1 MTWQAAIPRRDAT
14 SGQGQHP
21 VGWARDPL
29 GNIDST
35 RYTEPT
41 IFSAIY
47 VFCSLF
53 FVICLTISGEVTDA
67 VTIHIFNYSHVAAP
81 VLTIGLVTLPRRM
94 MWLAFATFALSFITV
109 ELVTAATNGSSAW
122 SALGMVRGLLVAMM
136 VGMIAGRVTKWIEPS
151 VAANQD
157 AEVSGQSAII
167 TGLSFAVAGIV
178 IGGLATWIEVS
189 ISSNEGPDNIGLVL
203 FLQAQREVQLGFV
216 VTAAVLMSLWLP
228 KWKALPEILLALLA
242 FTVFGLLY
250 ADEMS
255 IFGVFDPLILSF
267 GLLILRPIDRS
278 IPSILGGFCLFI
290 AITGC
295 FVDLPKDM
303 SSLNFQD
310 DAMANVFFVLMILLG
325 NQRVRSSRMGRVQK
339 QALGRMTRAQ
349 ELARFGYF
357 LFDFK
362 KQAAFF
368 DPLAQN
374 ILDIAPNVPSDE
386 FLWRVHPDDRD
397 AVSMG
402 ATTRD
407 VDGTSFSFRFSLK
420 GPWVDGCEHRR
431 FSGFARYERAGYH
444 SHVTYG
450 IVVDVTR
457 EHAQEEHLSAV
468 LVELS
473 EKQGQ
478 QTQIFSM
485 ISHELRTPASIL
497 SMIADELDEGRSW
510 AEKGPQMRA
519 VLDQLLAILSDMRQT
534 VRPEQNLP
542 VRIEAFRAK
551 DLAEGVKAAFD
562 GMAAAR
568 GMVIN
573 LRLGAGATELRGT
586 DRLRLNQTI
595 SNLVKNAI
603 VHSQATEVVIRY
615 EETEGPIGHW
625 RVSDNGRNIPLIA
638 RDTIFHP
645 FVRGDGT
652 GTMVDGSG
660 LGLYIAKE
668 AIELLGGQIE
678 YIEIPLS
685 GAEFH
690 ISVPL
695 ATQIEDVRTNAVE
708 EEPIQTGP
716 IIDLSKLCVLV
727 VEDSETMG
735 DLLVARLDR
744 MFGEVVWK
752 RDGTSGLAWAL
763 NNAPSVVITDLFMPG
778 LGGDELVKRLREA
791 GFKGPVIGMTATDIG
806 EEVERFRT
814 SGTDQVFTKPIN
826 VKTLER
832 ALSRLF

>member
-1 MTWQAAIPRRDAT
+1 
-14 SGQGQHP
+14 
-21 VGWARDPL
+21 L
-29 GNIDST
+29 GKIDGT
-35 RYTEPT
+35 RYTDPT
-41 IFSAIY
+41 ILSVSY
-47 VFCSLF
+47 VLSSLF
-53 FVICLTISGEVTDA
+53 FVICLTISGEMTDA
-67 VTIHIFNYSHVAAP
+67 VTIHIFNYSHVAAA
-81 VLTIGLVTLPRRM
+81 VLTIGLVILPARLR
-94 MWLAFATFALSFITV
+94 WLAFATFALSFVTIELMVTV
-109 ELVTAATNGSSAW
+109 TNGSSSW
-122 SALGMVRGLLVAMM
+122 SALGMVRGLMVALLVG
-136 VGMIAGRVTKWIEPS
+136 VIAGRAAHWIYPAAGADTSEPAS
-151 VAANQD
+151 
-157 AEVSGQSAII
+157 EESGIF
-167 TGLSFAVAGIV
+167 TGLCFAVVGIA
-178 IGGLATWIEVS
+178 IGGVATWIEISVS
-189 ISSNEGPDNIGLVL
+189 HVDGPKNIGLAL
-203 FLQAQREVQLGFV
+203 FLQAQRELQLGFIV
-216 VTAAVLMSLWLP
+216 SAAILMSLWLP
-228 KWKALPEILLALLA
+228 KWKALPEIFLAIAA
-242 FTVFGLLY
+242 FAAFGQLY
-250 ADEMS
+250 AQDMA
-255 IFGVFDPLILSF
+255 IFGAFDPLMFAF

-278 IPSILGGFCLFI
+278 IPSILGGFSLYI
-290 AITGC
+290 ALTGC
-295 FVDLPKDM
+295 FVDLPREM
-303 SSLNFQD
+303 TMAEFRD
-310 DAMANVFFVLMILLG
+310 DALINVFFILMILLG
-325 NQRVRSSRMGRVQK
+325 NQRVRSSRLGRIQK
-339 QALGRMTRAQ
+339 QALGRMSRAQ

-357 LFDFK
+357 LYDFK

-368 DPLAQN
+368 DPLAQA
-374 ILDIAPNVPSDE
+374 ILDITPQVPQDE

-407 VDGTSFSFRFSLK
+407 VDGTSFSFRFSLN

-431 FSGFARYERAGYH
+431 FSGFARYERAGYQ

-450 IVVDVTR
+450 IVVDVSR

-519 VLDQLLAILSDMRQT
+519 VMDQLLAILNDMRQT

-542 VRIEAFRAK
+542 IRIEAFRAQ

-562 GMAAAR
+562 SMAVAR
-568 GMVIN
+568 GMTIV
-573 LRLGAGATELRGT
+573 LRMGTGAGELRGT

-615 EETEGPIGHW
+615 DETEGPVAHW
-625 RVSDNGRNIPLIA
+625 RICDNGRNIPLIA
-638 RDTIFHP
+638 RETIFHP

-678 YIEIPLS
+678 YVEIPLS

-695 ATQIEDVRTNAVE
+695 STQIETMPTHGAQHESQDH
-708 EEPIQTGP
+708 GP
-716 IIDLSKLCVLV
+716 SVDLTSRSVLV

-735 DLLVARLDR
+735 DLLVARLER
-744 MFGEVVWK
+744 IFGDVVWK
-752 RDGTSGLAWAL
+752 RDGTSGLAWAVS
-763 NNAPSVVITDLFMPG
+763 NAPSVVITDLFMPG
-778 LGGDELVKRLREA
+778 LGGDELVKRLRES
-791 GFKGPVIGMTATDIG
+791 GFEGPVIGMTATDIG

-814 SGTDQVFTKPIN
+814 SGADEVFTKPIN
-826 VKTLER
+826 IKTLER
-832 ALSRLF
+832 VLSKLL